1 MTLEVPQ
8 DPLGEPA
15 TGNVKWV
22 STNSALPIEV
32 LGRSPGV
39 DIADPEGSLLA
50 ADMKPVSLVSLV
62 RRVRARG
69 VII

>member
-1 MTLEVPQ
+1 
-8 DPLGEPA
+8 
-15 TGNVKWV
+15 
-22 STNSALPIEV
+22 
-32 LGRSPGV
+32 V